1 MANVFYDALLPTVA
15 DETRVDFVSGLGY
28 GMGYL
33 GGGVLLATNVAML
46 RSPETFGLADK
57 SEAVR
62 YAFLSV
68 SVWWAG
74 FSLLTLF
81 WVPDD
86 SPSDGR
92 PGLLDAVADGIRQLR
107 DTFNRI
113 RGLRSVFL
121 FLLAYWFYIDGVDT
135 IIRMAVNYGLT
146 IGLKDDDLIAG
157 LLIVQFVGFPAAL
170 AFGKLGQF
178 WGPRPGI
185 FLAIGVYVFITAW
198 GAFMTRKEEFYALA
212 VMIALVQGGV
222 QALSRS
228 YFTRLIPR
236 EQTAE
241 FFGFYN
247 MVGKFSVIIGPAL
260 VGGVA
265 LAVNS
270 VLRQGA
276 TSQQEAES
284 ISQLASRISIASV
297 IVLFVIGALLL
308 RLVKGDKPG

>member
-1 MANVFYDALLPTVA
+1 LAINV
-15 DETRVDFVSGLGY
+15 G
-28 GMGYL
+28 
-33 GGGVLLATNVAML
+33 ML

-68 SVWWAG
+68 AVWWAG
-74 FSLLTLF
+74 FTVPTLL

-86 SPSDGR
+86 TPPAGR
-92 PGLLDAVADGIRQLR
+92 PGLLDAVAEGLAQLR
-107 DTFNRI
+107 DTFRRI
-113 RGLRSVFL
+113 RGMRPVFL

-146 IGLKDDDLIAG
+146 IGLKDDDLIAA

-170 AFGKLGQF
+170 ALGYLAQR
-178 WGPRPGI
+178 WHPRRVI
-185 FLAIGVYVFITAW
+185 FLTIGAYILITAW
-198 GAFMTRKEEFYALA
+198 GAFIDRKEEFYALA
-212 VMIALVQGGV
+212 VMIALVQGGI
-222 QALSRS
+222 QASSRS

-236 EQTAE
+236 EQSAE

-270 VLRQGA
+270 VLQQGA
-276 TSQQEAES
+276 ASPQEAES
-284 ISQLASRISIASV
+284 ISQLASRLSIASV
-297 IVLFVIGALLL
+297 VVLFVIGALLL
-308 RLVKGDKPG
+308 LRVKETKPGAGGSADGESGQ